1 MVDDISQTINPI
13 NVNRENLTN
22 IDQEIISTYVG
33 QRTDLIDFVQKN
45 NVSNINR
52 KSCLA
57 SDVDK
62 KVLTNVG

>member
-22 IDQEIISTYVG
+22 IDQEIISTCVG
-33 QRTDLIDFVQKN
+33 QRTEKN
-45 NVSNINR
+45 NLSNINR